1 MQMSDVL
8 NSPNLA
14 ASIKR
19 DCGLT
24 TENSEQVFSQFVWQ
38 NILLIVAIAFC

>member
-8 NSPNLA
+8 NGPNLA

-19 DCGLT
+19 DCGPAS
-24 TENSEQVFSQFVWQ
+24 ENLEQVFLQFVWQ
-38 NILLIVAIAFC
+38 NVLLIVAIAFC